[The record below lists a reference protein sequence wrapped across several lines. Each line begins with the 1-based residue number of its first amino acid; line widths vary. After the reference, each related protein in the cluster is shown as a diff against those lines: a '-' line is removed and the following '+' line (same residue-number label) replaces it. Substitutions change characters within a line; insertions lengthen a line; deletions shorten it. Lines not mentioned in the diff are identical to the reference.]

1 LVALNRYTGSKVW
14 ELAGM
19 RSCNAFV
26 KVNGTGFLKTHDG
39 VIHAIIF
46 KG

>member
-1 LVALNRYTGSKVW
+1 MYTGSKVW

-19 RSCNAFV
+19 RSCNAFI
-26 KVNGTGFLKTHDG
+26 KVDSTGFLKTHDG